1 MGTLYLVATP
11 IGNLEDITLRA
22 LHVLEAVPLVA
33 AEDTRHTL
41 KLLTHFGLRK
51 PLTSLHAQNER
62 RQLDSI
68 LARLQQHDVAL
79 VSDAGTPAL
88 SDPGVRLVSAAVARG
103 LPVVPIPGPSAVL
116 AALIASG
123 LPTNQFT
130 FLGFTPRKRGEL
142 TRLLQDA
149 GAGRRTFVFFESPH
163 RLLKTLDIMAATLGD
178 RSLVVAREITKAHE
192 EFVRGTP
199 ASLMR
204 HFQAAPPKGELTVV
218 VAGSD
223 WKAAEV
229 DGGDG

>member
-11 IGNLEDITLRA
+11 IGNLDDITLRA
-22 LHVLEAVPLVA
+22 LHVLETVPLIA
-33 AEDTRHTL
+33 AEDTRHTR
-41 KLLTHFGLRK
+41 KLLTHFGLRTE
-51 PLTSLHAQNER
+51 LISLHARNER
-62 RQLDSI
+62 RQLSSI
-68 LARLQQHDVAL
+68 VARLHQQDVAL

-88 SDPGVRLVSAAVARG
+88 SDPGVRLVSAALAGG

-130 FLGFTPRKRGEL
+130 FLGFLPRKPGEL
-142 TRLLQDA
+142 SRVLQDA

-163 RLLKTLDIMAATLGD
+163 RLLKTLAIMAATLGA
-178 RSLVVAREITKAHE
+178 RSLVVAREITKLHE

-199 ASLMR
+199 EVLMR
-204 HFQAAPPKGELTVV
+204 HFSATPPRGELTVV

-223 WKAAEV
+223 WKGAEAEDR
-229 DGGDG
+229 DG